1 MALVLLMSTSSCQ
14 GKYPDLEDGIYAEI
28 ITTKGTMVAK
38 LEYEKTPV
46 TVANFI
52 ALAEGNH
59 PLVKEEYKGKK
70 YYNGI
75 TFHRVMDKF
84 MIQGGDPTATGSG
97 DPGYKFANEIHPDLN
112 YDKPGV
118 LGMAN
123 SGPGGTN
130 GSQFFIT
137 EVPYPSLNNPSI
149 KMLQTTEK
157 LLLLKYKNN
166 NCFLRL
172 IPCNIYQIR

>member
-1 MALVLLMSTSSCQ
+1 MKLINRAIHLMALVLLMSTSSCQ

-84 MIQGGDPTATGSG
+84 MIQGV
-97 DPGYKFANEIHPDLN
+97 YL
-112 YDKPGV
+112 
-118 LGMAN
+118 
-123 SGPGGTN
+123 
-130 GSQFFIT
+130 
-137 EVPYPSLNNPSI
+137 
-149 KMLQTTEK
+149 
-157 LLLLKYKNN
+157 
-166 NCFLRL
+166 
-172 IPCNIYQIR
+172 